1 MPERNTVSWSV
12 LIQAYAR
19 HSRLDLIER
28 AFWRLEDQTVVAW
41 SSIIQAFAQKG
52 HGQQALNLFRLM
64 ELDGGASPDEI
75 TFVGILTACGH
86 LGDLKEALR
95 QFYSVTTD
103 RKNLAITA
111 EHYGCLIDILAR
123 LGHLGPICL
132 RACPSSRTVPLGSL

>member
-1 MPERNTVSWSV
+1 
-12 LIQAYAR
+12 
-19 HSRLDLIER
+19 
-28 AFWRLEDQTVVAW
+28 
-41 SSIIQAFAQKG
+41 AQKG
-52 HGQQALNLFRLM
+52 HGQQALNFFRLM

-123 LGHLGPICL
+123 LGHLGAAEDLFESMPFVPD
-132 RACPSSRTVPLGSL
+132 RAARISLISACKLHKDSRRAVKTTERAIKQDPGHASSYVLLSNTYTQ